1 MNHRWKAFPITM
13 GLALVLAACGG
24 DGASPSAPAGS
35 QEPGE
40 SAGTSGGSMIFASAG
55 DPAVIDGALVSD
67 GESLRVIGQIFEGLM
82 KVSVGTTDV
91 EPNLAMDYDVNEDG
105 TEWTFHLQEGVT
117 FHDGTPFNADAVKF
131 NFDRWYNFSGDLQS
145 ESLSYYWLTVFGG
158 YANPEGENPGPDQSL
173 FREAR
178 VDDEHT
184 VTIVLTRPNSAF
196 LSALALPS
204 FAFASPTALQEY
216 DADNVELTEEG
227 SIVVNGT
234 FGTEHP
240 IGTGPFKFVEWV
252 TGDHVTLERNEDYW
266 GEPALLDE
274 LIIRPISDPSARLQA
289 LQSGDVD
296 GMDFV
301 QPAQF
306 EDVRNDSS
314 LQLLERPAFNV
325 GYIGFNASTPPF
337 DELEVRQA
345 VAHAIDKQAIA
356 DAFYGGV
363 GEPALEFMPP
373 TMPGYN
379 ASLEDYP
386 FDPDQARTLLEQS
399 SCGVPCEIDFWYPTE
414 VTRSYMPDPKANFD
428 AMVTMLEDAGFQ
440 VNPHSSIWGTEYIP
454 ARGAGDLPMY
464 LLGWIGDFGD
474 PDNWVGTFFR
484 QPLPGFGT
492 DQNDFLSEVHDLLAQ
507 AVEESDPDARAA
519 LYEQANELILEL
531 VPGVPYV
538 HAKSALAFRAEV
550 TGYNPNPTQSESFA
564 TVSVGE

>member
-1 MNHRWKAFPITM
+1 M

-24 DGASPSAPAGS
+24 TGSPAASADGS
-35 QEPGE
+35 QAE
-40 SAGTSGGSMIFASAG
+40 SAAPSEGGTAGGTMIFAAAG

-67 GESLRVIGQIFEGLM
+67 GESLRVVQQIFEGLM
-82 KVSVGTTDV
+82 KLQIGTTDV
-91 EPNLAMDYDVNEDG
+91 EPNLATDYEASDDG
-105 TEWTFHLQEGVT
+105 LEYTFHLQEGVT
-117 FHDGTPFNADAVKF
+117 FHDGEPFNAEAVKF
-131 NFDRWYNFSGDLQS
+131 NFDRWFNFSGDLQS

-158 YANPEGENPGPDQSL
+158 YANPEGENPGPDDGIFS
-173 FREAR
+173 EAR
-178 VDDEHT
+178 VDDEYT
-184 VTIVLTRPNSAF
+184 VTIVLNRPNSAF
-196 LSALALPS
+196 ISALALPS
-204 FAFASPTALQEY
+204 FSFASPAALEEF

-240 IGTGPFKFVEWV
+240 TGTGPFKFVEWV
-252 TGDHVTLERNEDYW
+252 PGDHITLERNDDYW
-266 GEPALLDE
+266 GDPALLDE

-306 EDVRNDSS
+306 EDVRGDSS
-314 LQLLERPAFNV
+314 LQLMERPAFNV
-325 GYIGFNASTPPF
+325 GYIGFNAATPPF

-363 GEPALEFMPP
+363 GEPAKEFMPP

-379 ASLEDYP
+379 DAIEDYP
-386 FDPDQARTLLEQS
+386 YDPDAARALLEDS
-399 SCGVPCEIDFWYPTE
+399 SCGVPCAIDFWYPTE

-428 AMVTMLEDAGFQ
+428 AMVTMLEDAGFE

-454 ARGAGDLPMY
+454 ARGAGQLPMY

-492 DQNDFLSEVHDLLAQ
+492 DQNDFMAEVQDVLSQ
-507 AVEESDPDARAA
+507 AVEETDPDARAA
-519 LYEQANELILEL
+519 LYEEANQLIHEL

-538 HAKSALAFRAEV
+538 HAKSALAFKASV
-550 TGYNPNPTQSESFA
+550 TGYNPNPTQSELFS
-564 TVSVGE
+564 TVSLGE